1 MPSYS
6 LWMVEYGHCHA
17 QPLGCIF
24 YGEWSGRTR
33 EFAYSY
39 VYVEGAGHKIL
50 VDVGHDIRST
60 NKAWNDDNDIVDYQ
74 APDVVLAK
82 VGVRP
87 EDIDTVVLTHAHY
100 DHAGA
105 ARWFPNARFYLQ
117 RRELESSRW
126 ALGQSPLYDSIIA
139 ALDPADVTML
149 EEMARDGRLVLLD
162 GALELFPGLEI
173 RTAWDTHTQGGQYVV
188 ITDHDDHRW
197 VVTGDAMY
205 SYENAEGIDGSGR
218 YVNIGFGGGS
228 GWDGLRLIDEMV
240 TTAGSTDRL
249 VIVHESATFVRN
261 PSRRYDDRLSV
272 AELLLA
278 PGQPSRI
285 GAPPAGCDPDL
296 PPAAVLPSP
305 EDS

>member
-1 MPSYS
+1 MPYS
-6 LWMVEYGHCHA
+6 LWMLEYSRCPA

-33 EFAYSY
+33 PFSYSY
-39 VYVEGAGHKIL
+39 VYIEGAGRKML
-50 VDVGHDIRST
+50 VDVGHDVRTT
-60 NKAWNDDNDIVDYQ
+60 NKAWHDDNAIVDYQ

-105 ARWFPNARFYLQ
+105 ARWFPNATFYLQ

-126 ALGQSPLYDSIIA
+126 ALSQSPLYDSIIA
-139 ALDPADVTML
+139 ALDPSDVAML
-149 EEMARDGRLVLLD
+149 EEMASDGRLVLLD
-162 GALELFPGLEI
+162 GPLDLQPGLEI

-188 ITDHDDHRW
+188 LTDHAGERW
-197 VVTGDAMY
+197 VITGDAMY
-205 SYENAEGIDGSGR
+205 SYENAEGIGGSGG

-240 TTAGSTDRL
+240 TTVGDTNRL
-249 VIVHESATFVRN
+249 VIVHEPATFTRH
-261 PSRRYDDRLSV
+261 PARRYGDGLAV
-272 AELLLA
+272 AELVLA
-278 PGQPSRI
+278 PGEPSRVN
-285 GAPPAGCDPDL
+285 PPSLAHT
-296 PPAAVLPSP
+296 PAATSAATL